1 MPTSLGPL
9 PQPLGLTR
17 LQVASLVTSLVG
29 ANHVAINAE
38 LASLG
43 TVDVLVV
50 CHKFLLLWFVFAL
63 ETCTVY
69 TCVVPVSGHLIRPW
83 CD

>member
-9 PQPLGLTR
+9 PQPLGITR

-29 ANHVAINAE
+29 ANHSTINAE
-38 LASLG
+38 LAQLG

-50 CHKFLLLWFVFAL
+50 CHKFLVYLCCGKRVHAHACFVVLNRALL
-63 ETCTVY
+63 
-69 TCVVPVSGHLIRPW
+69 
-83 CD
+83 

>member
-1 MPTSLGPL
+1 MPTSLGAL

-29 ANHVAINAE
+29 ANHVTINAE

-50 CHKFLLLWFVFAL
+50 CHKFLLLWFVFAFKM
-63 ETCTVY
+63 C
-69 TCVVPVSGHLIRPW
+69 TCVLCLFLGI
-83 CD
+83 